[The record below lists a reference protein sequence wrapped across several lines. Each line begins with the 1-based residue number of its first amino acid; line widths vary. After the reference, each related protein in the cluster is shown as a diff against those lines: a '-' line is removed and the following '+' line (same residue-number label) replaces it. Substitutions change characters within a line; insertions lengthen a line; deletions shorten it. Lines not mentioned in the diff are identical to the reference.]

1 MASSTSLQAHKY
13 KYGFQRS
20 RGNKFKWY
28 LILAISIVFVV
39 LAVTVIALTI
49 YLTSENNKTG
59 DKDAQY
65 DPEDEDTEQTV
76 SRASATTD
84 VSQTTKYQL
93 TTQKTTAQITMSSTE
108 SPTTI
113 KITSST
119 QKTTPGVFTS
129 HWSTTLISTQ
139 HPITKPPTQL
149 QTTEPQNQQPTTEP
163 TSTTQKSTTVNK
175 PLSTE
180 QQTNDKSNFSTPQST
195 TQLISST
202 QKATMSTQQITTEK
216 MTSSSPQTTLQQ
228 TSDES
233 STAQYSTSNDPAEST
248 SVSTTSTAQ
257 ATSTSSVDTTTIELS
272 GYNIS
277 SSSPFLLTCE
287 VKNIPGW
294 IDLLIYRH
302 YGNNQSGLLAQM
314 TAGAIVPTVIVV
326 DDSLTFSANHHSDAI
341 TMVLMAQ
348 NFECNH
354 AGTYSCSV
362 SSANVVVSDET
373 DIKVVSEPPEIYFPV
388 GVVEDRT
395 MSLDCVVEFE
405 GTSGDIKWTFSP
417 PLLGNMFYDLSI
429 VPDTKNSSM
438 SCTTKLESKLTFTP
452 GMYDNGSNFR
462 CEVVNADG
470 YNGATV
476 LQTTVPFYV
485 LHNSIC
491 TNRMFEIFNH
501 PYQPCGKI
509 IYCSENGI
517 LVFEIPCPLPGYCY
531 DALLTDCVLEKDL
544 SIYNETSS
552 TTIGPST
559 TVAPPIS

>member
-20 RGNKFKWY
+20 KGNKFKWY

-39 LAVTVIALTI
+39 LAVTVIGLTI

-65 DPEDEDTEQTV
+65 DSGDEDTVSTAQTV
-76 SRASATTD
+76 STTSATTSRSS
-84 VSQTTKYQL
+84 VSQTTQ
-93 TTQKTTAQITMSSTE
+93 TITKSSTE

-113 KITSST
+113 KMTSST
-119 QKTTPGVFTS
+119 QKTTPDMLTT
-129 HWSTTLISTQ
+129 HQSTTLISSQQT
-139 HPITKPPTQL
+139 
-149 QTTEPQNQQPTTEP
+149 TTEPTTQQP
-163 TSTTQKSTTVNK
+163 TSTTQPSTTVNT

-180 QQTNDKSNFSTPQST
+180 QQTDRKSTFSTQQST
-195 TQLISST
+195 TEVISST
-202 QKATMSTQQITTEK
+202 QKATISTEQRTTDK
-216 MTSSSPQTTLQQ
+216 MTSSSSQTT
-228 TSDES
+228 DES
-233 STAQYSTSNDPAEST
+233 STVQYSTSNGPVVST
-248 SVSTTSTAQ
+248 SVSPSSTVQVPSTVDTTST
-257 ATSTSSVDTTTIELS
+257 SIELS

-314 TAGAIVPTVIVV
+314 TAGPIVPTVIVV

-348 NFECNH
+348 SFECNH

-362 SSANVVVSDET
+362 SSATVVVSDET
-373 DIKVVSEPPEIYFPV
+373 EIKVVSGPPEIYFPI

-395 MSLDCVVEFE
+395 MSLDCIVEFE

-417 PLLGNMFYDLSI
+417 PGLGNMFYDLSI
-429 VPDTKNSSM
+429 DPDTKNSSM

-452 GMYDNGSNFR
+452 GMYDNGSSFR
-462 CEVVNADG
+462 CEVVNAEG

-476 LQTTVPFYV
+476 LQKTVPFYV

-491 TNRMFEIFNH
+491 TNRIFEIFNH

-517 LVFEIPCPLPGYCY
+517 LVFEIPCPTPGYCY

-544 SIYNETSS
+544 SIYNETN
-552 TTIGPST
+552 TTIGPSST
-559 TVAPPIS
+559 GAPPIS

>member
-1 MASSTSLQAHKY
+1 MRPAIRKDQITSKACRNITAEHVKGVSPDGDEHHIISPYCRTIIRRLVTETSERLPWLLSTSLQAHKY

-65 DPEDEDTEQTV
+65 DLEDEDTEQTV
-76 SRASATTD
+76 SRTSATTD

-93 TTQKTTAQITMSSTE
+93 TTQKTTTAQITMSSTE

-113 KITSST
+113 KMRLST
-119 QKTTPGVFTS
+119 QKTTPDVLTS
-129 HWSTTLISTQ
+129 HRSTTLISTQ
-139 HPITKPPTQL
+139 HP
-149 QTTEPQNQQPTTEP
+149 TTEPPTQQPTTEP

-180 QQTNDKSNFSTPQST
+180 QQTNEKSTFSTQLST
-195 TQLISST
+195 TKLISST
-202 QKATMSTQQITTEK
+202 QKATMSTQQRTTEK
-216 MTSSSPQTTLQQ
+216 MTSSSLQTKQ

-233 STAQYSTSNDPAEST
+233 PTAQYSTSNDPAEST
-248 SVSTTSTAQ
+248 SVSPTSTVQ
-257 ATSTSSVDTTTIELS
+257 ATSTSSVDTTSIELS
-272 GYNIS
+272 GNNIS
-277 SSSPFLLTCE
+277 SSSAFLLTCE

-354 AGTYSCSV
+354 AGRYSCSV

-373 DIKVVSEPPEIYFPV
+373 EIKVVSEPPEIYFPV

-395 MSLDCVVEFE
+395 MSLDCIVEFE

-417 PLLGNMFYDLSI
+417 PGLGNMFYDLNI
-429 VPDTKNSSM
+429 VPDTKI
-438 SCTTKLESKLTFTP
+438 
-452 GMYDNGSNFR
+452 
-462 CEVVNADG
+462 V
-470 YNGATV
+470 
-476 LQTTVPFYV
+476 Q
-485 LHNSIC
+485 
-491 TNRMFEIFNH
+491 
-501 PYQPCGKI
+501 
-509 IYCSENGI
+509 
-517 LVFEIPCPLPGYCY
+517 
-531 DALLTDCVLEKDL
+531 
-544 SIYNETSS
+544 
-552 TTIGPST
+552 
-559 TVAPPIS
+559 

>member
-39 LAVTVIALTI
+39 LAVTVIGLTI

-65 DPEDEDTEQTV
+65 DSGDEDTVSTAQTV
-76 SRASATTD
+76 STTSATTS
-84 VSQTTKYQL
+84 VSQTTQ
-93 TTQKTTAQITMSSTE
+93 TITKSSTE

-113 KITSST
+113 KMTSST
-119 QKTTPGVFTS
+119 QKTTPDMLTS
-129 HWSTTLISTQ
+129 HRSTTLISSQQT
-139 HPITKPPTQL
+139 
-149 QTTEPQNQQPTTEP
+149 TTEPTTQQPTTEP
-163 TSTTQKSTTVNK
+163 ISTTQPSTTVNK

-180 QQTNDKSNFSTPQST
+180 QQTNEKRTFSTQQST
-195 TQLISST
+195 TEVISST
-202 QKATMSTQQITTEK
+202 QKSTMSTEQRTTET
-216 MTSSSPQTTLQQ
+216 MTSSSSQTT
-228 TSDES
+228 DEP
-233 STAQYSTSNDPAEST
+233 STVQYSTSNGPVVST
-248 SVSTTSTAQ
+248 SVSPSSTLQVTSTVDTTS
-257 ATSTSSVDTTTIELS
+257 TTIELS

-314 TAGAIVPTVIVV
+314 TAGPIVPTVIVV

-362 SSANVVVSDET
+362 SSATVVVSDET
-373 DIKVVSEPPEIYFPV
+373 EINVVSEPPAIYFPV
-388 GVVEDRT
+388 GIVEDRT
-395 MSLDCVVEFE
+395 MSLDCIVEFE

-417 PLLGNMFYDLSI
+417 PGLGNMFYDLSI
-429 VPDTKNSSM
+429 DPDTKNSSM

-462 CEVVNADG
+462 CEVVNAEG

-476 LQTTVPFYV
+476 LQKTVPFYV

-491 TNRMFEIFNH
+491 TNRIFEIFNH

-517 LVFEIPCPLPGYCY
+517 LVFEIPCPSPGYCY

-544 SIYNETSS
+544 SIYNETS
-552 TTIGPST
+552 TTIGQST
-559 TVAPPIS
+559 TGAPPIS